1 MIFIVWIFVDN
12 SNGNVSSE
20 EKDADNESGEMGG
33 LFKVSQRKKININ
46 DQEDYTINKQNSKHN
61 WELDEVWE

>member
-1 MIFIVWIFVDN
+1 
-12 SNGNVSSE
+12 
-20 EKDADNESGEMGG
+20 MGG